1 MLELTRHLCY
11 KKLLYFHV
19 TANYDGIV
27 KRPDAALRCI
37 LRHCGVP

>member
-1 MLELTRHLCY
+1 MGVEDSVLC
-11 KKLLYFHV
+11 KF
-19 TANYDGIV
+19 DGFV